1 MATACAGWRHLLE
14 GLQMQ
19 IKLDDLGWDENFAAG
34 LKAGEAAVARVS
46 RAYKGAYMLLT
57 ASGEIAAEITGKLRH
72 AAASTAELPAVG
84 DWVAYRDSTIT
95 RVLDRRTKLSRLAAG
110 SRPGEPGREQVMAA
124 NIDTVFLVSSL
135 NQEFNLR
142 RIERYLSAIRAGGAE
157 PVILLTKAECCEDPQ
172 RYADEAA
179 AVAACPVHALSVH
192 AGLNL
197 EIFGDYLKPGRT
209 AVLVGSSGV
218 GKSTIVNWL
227 MERQAAATACIRDKD
242 DKGRHTTTYR
252 HLFVLPGGGLLIDTP
267 GIREL
272 RLWEADA
279 GRDESFDD
287 IAALARDCRFSDCRH
302 KVEPGCAVRQ
312 ALTDGAL
319 DEARYLS
326 YLKLGETAERQRHGK
341 R

>member
-1 MATACAGWRHLLE
+1 MLE
-14 GLQMQ
+14 
-19 IKLDDLGWDENFAAG
+19 
-34 LKAGEAAVARVS
+34 
-46 RAYKGAYMLLT
+46 
-57 ASGEIAAEITGKLRH
+57 
-72 AAASTAELPAVG
+72 
-84 DWVAYRDSTIT
+84 
-95 RVLDRRTKLSRLAAG
+95 RRTKLSRLAAG

-124 NIDTVFLVSSL
+124 NVDMVFLVSSL

-142 RIERYLSAIRAGGAE
+142 RIERYLSAIRAGGAQ
-157 PVILLTKAECCEDPQ
+157 PVILLTKAELSTEPQ
-172 RYADEAA
+172 RLAGEVA
-179 AVAACPVHALSVH
+179 AVAGCPVHHLSVH

-227 MERQAAATACIRDKD
+227 MERQAAATASVRLKD
-242 DKGRHTTTYR
+242 AKGRHTTTYR
-252 HLFVLPGGGLLIDTP
+252 HLFVLPSGGLLIDTP

-272 RLWEADA
+272 RLWEAEA
-279 GRDESFDD
+279 GRSEAFDD

-302 KVEPGCAVRQ
+302 KVEPGCAVRK
-312 ALTDGAL
+312 ALTDGSL

-326 YLKLGETAERQRHGK
+326 YLKLGESAERQRHGK